1 MLNNEI
7 GSQLINL
14 RESKGLTIE
23 RVAYAVDE
31 TPSEVEFWE
40 SGKLKPCADAKRK
53 LEFLFS
59 CFGDDHKELA
69 KVNEENYSDF
79 FNYPECIDVPENFP
93 SWLKAHGFF
102 AAPASLGHHGNQRG
116 GLYIHSRQVAVEL
129 EKYTRNFGLQWN
141 DSRSAW
147 LVGMFHDLCKVDDYC
162 YNWSGDKWEWN
173 KNQILTGHGEKSLIM
188 LQRHIT
194 LTEQEIACV
203 RWHMGSFTDQ
213 KEWEYYGRAVERY
226 PAVLFTHTA
235 DMYASRVLGV

>member
-7 GSQLINL
+7 GSQLKNL
-14 RESKGLTIE
+14 RERKGLTIE

-31 TPSEVEFWE
+31 IPSEVEFWE

-102 AAPASLGHHGNQRG
+102 AAPASLGHHGN
-116 GLYIHSRQVAVEL
+116 
-129 EKYTRNFGLQWN
+129 
-141 DSRSAW
+141 
-147 LVGMFHDLCKVDDYC
+147 
-162 YNWSGDKWEWN
+162 
-173 KNQILTGHGEKSLIM
+173 
-188 LQRHIT
+188 
-194 LTEQEIACV
+194 
-203 RWHMGSFTDQ
+203 
-213 KEWEYYGRAVERY
+213 
-226 PAVLFTHTA
+226 
-235 DMYASRVLGV
+235 

>member
-1 MLNNEI
+1 MNNEI
-7 GSQLINL
+7 GSQLKNL
-14 RESKGLTIE
+14 RERKGLTIE

-31 TPSEVEFWE
+31 IPSEVEFWE

-79 FNYPECIDVPENFP
+79 FNYPECVDVPENFP

-129 EKYTRNFGLQWN
+129 EKYTRNLGLQWN

-147 LVGMFHDLCKVDDYC
+147 H
-162 YNWSGDKWEWN
+162 
-173 KNQILTGHGEKSLIM
+173 
-188 LQRHIT
+188 RHARKHQPH
-194 LTEQEIACV
+194 L
-203 RWHMGSFTDQ
+203 
-213 KEWEYYGRAVERY
+213 
-226 PAVLFTHTA
+226 
-235 DMYASRVLGV
+235 